1 MYNNAILVYIKKLEI
16 FGFKSFGSK
25 NITLNLQRGLIVVTG
40 PNGSGKSN
48 ILDAILFALGE
59 NSPKA
64 LRVDR
69 FQSLFHD
76 TSTNNN
82 TNKTVKVSLTFDN
95 IDRGIPVDNDN
106 VTITREMSGINSG
119 ESQYTINGK
128 KVSRNNIMELIGNSG
143 CIT

>member
-1 MYNNAILVYIKKLEI
+1 MVFIKKLEI

-25 NITLNLQRGLIVVTG
+25 NITLNFQKGLIAVTG

-76 TSTNNN
+76 N
-82 TNKTVKVSLTFDN
+82 SLIT
-95 IDRGIPVDNDN
+95 
-106 VTITREMSGINSG
+106 TIQI
-119 ESQYTINGK
+119 K
-128 KVSRNNIMELIGNSG
+128 L
-143 CIT
+143 

>member
-1 MYNNAILVYIKKLEI
+1 MVYIKKLEI

-25 NITLNLQRGLIVVTG
+25 NIILNFQKGLIVVTG

-76 TSTNNN
+76 NSQQ
-82 TNKTVKVSLTFDN
+82 
-95 IDRGIPVDNDN
+95 I
-106 VTITREMSGINSG
+106 TIII
-119 ESQYTINGK
+119 QIK
-128 KVSRNNIMELIGNSG
+128 Q
-143 CIT
+143 

>member
-1 MYNNAILVYIKKLEI
+1 MVFIKKLEI
-16 FGFKSFGSK
+16 LGFKSFGSK
-25 NITLNLQRGLIVVTG
+25 NITLNFQKGLIVVTG

-76 TSTNNN
+76 TSTNNEAN
-82 TNKTVKVSLTFDN
+82 IIVRVSLTFDN
-95 IDRGIPVDNDN
+95 TDRGIPIDKDT
-106 VTITREMSGINSG
+106 VTITREMYGSNSG
-119 ESQYTINGK
+119 ESQYNINGK
-128 KVSRNNIMELIGNSG
+128 RVTRNNIMELLEIVVARVL
-143 CIT
+143 IHKK

>member
-1 MYNNAILVYIKKLEI
+1 MVFIKKLEI

-25 NITLNLQRGLIVVTG
+25 NITLNFQKGLIAVTG

-59 NSPKA
+59 NSPKS

-76 TSTNNN
+76 NINNNN
-82 TNKTVKVSLTFDN
+82 TNKTVRVRLNF
-95 IDRGIPVDNDN
+95 
-106 VTITREMSGINSG
+106 
-119 ESQYTINGK
+119 
-128 KVSRNNIMELIGNSG
+128 
-143 CIT
+143 